1 MKPLL
6 IEASFPKLKCDI
18 SQLKAQIESQGGVL
32 PSLDGM
38 TRETVLEVRLWHV
51 LYLMTNSRSSDAAPL
66 IDTLVFDE
74 SYSDLPVLHV
84 SWLWLARMSIFI
96 GNDDFM
102 LALGA
107 AENALLKMADITSK
121 KKEDFLAILASL
133 LYNLASVHHSLG
145 DNARAKKELTKC
157 QKLYERLVK
166 KNERRFSAM
175 LLYAIEASTSIISSK
190 AQQMEVLK
198 HYDDEV
204 KLYTSML
211 SNGDSKKTREAL
223 INLVNSLKKEGDI
236 MLEMGNGRDAA
247 KYYTKALRYQ
257 KKVSSYMGH
266 KELVLSIG
274 LAKALNKVA
283 NRRESAEQ
291 LLLSLQPLARRLNA
305 TNEQIEIENL
315 LNNKNKNTN
324 IMTLLKGIF

>member
-6 IEASFPKLKCDI
+6 IEASFPKLATDI
-18 SQLKAQIESQGGVL
+18 TVAKAQIDTLGKQPDFTNMSREQVL
-32 PSLDGM
+32 D
-38 TRETVLEVRLWHV
+38 VKLWEV
-51 LYLMTNSRSSDAAPL
+51 LYLITNGQPGEAAPL

-74 SYSDLPVLHV
+74 SYSDMSPLNV

-96 GNDDFM
+96 GNSDFM

-107 AENALLKMADITSK
+107 AENALTQMVEITNK

-133 LYNLASVHHSLG
+133 LYNLASVHNSVG
-145 DNARAKKELTKC
+145 DSARAKKELTKS
-157 QKLYERLVK
+157 QKLFERLVK
-166 KNERRFSAM
+166 KNERRFSPM
-175 LLYAIEASTSIISSK
+175 LLYAIEASTSIITSK
-190 AQQMEVLK
+190 AQQMNVLK

-204 KLYTSML
+204 KIYTGML
-211 SNGDSKKTREAL
+211 HNSDSKKTREAL

-236 MLEMGNGRDAA
+236 MLEMGNGRNAA

-257 KKVSSYMGH
+257 KKVSTRMGH
-266 KELVLSIG
+266 KELTLSIG

-291 LLLSLQPLARRLNA
+291 LLRSLQPLAKKLNA
-305 TNEQIEIENL
+305 TNEIIEIENL

-324 IMTLLKGIF
+324 IMSLLKSIF

>member
-6 IEASFPKLKCDI
+6 IDASFPKLGSDI
-18 SQLKAQIESQGGVL
+18 TVAKAQISTIGKQPDLEGLS
-32 PSLDGM
+32 
-38 TRETVLEVRLWHV
+38 REAVLEVHLWQV
-51 LYLMTNSRSSDAAPL
+51 LYLIDNGRNAEAAPL

-74 SYSDLPVLHV
+74 SYSDMPALYV
-84 SWLWLARMSIFI
+84 SWLWLARMSIFVA
-96 GNDDFM
+96 NSDFM

-107 AENALLKMADITSK
+107 AENALTQMVDITNK

-133 LYNLASVHHSLG
+133 LYNLAAVHNSLG
-145 DNARAKKELTKC
+145 DSARAKKELTKC
-157 QKLYERLVK
+157 QKLFERLVK
-166 KNERRFSAM
+166 KNERRFSPM
-175 LLYAIEASTSIISSK
+175 LLYAIEASTSILTSK

-204 KLYTSML
+204 KLYTGML
-211 SNGDSKKTREAL
+211 NNGDSKRTREAL

-236 MLEMGNGRDAA
+236 MLEMGNGRNAA

-257 KKVSSYMGH
+257 KKVSTHMGH

-274 LAKALNKVA
+274 LAKALNKVV

-291 LLLSLQPLARRLNA
+291 LLESLQPLAKRLNA
-305 TNEQIEIENL
+305 TNELIEIENM

-324 IMTLLKGIF
+324 IMSLLKSIF

>member
-6 IEASFPKLKCDI
+6 IESSFPKLTCDI
-18 SQLKAQIESQGGVL
+18 AAVKSEIVATGTFPVL
-32 PSLDGM
+32 DELS
-38 TRETVLEVRLWHV
+38 REAILEVRLWHI
-51 LYLMTNSRSSDAAPL
+51 LHLITSGQSDKAAPL

-74 SYSDLPVLHV
+74 SYGDLPALHV

-96 GNDDFM
+96 GNDDYM

-107 AENALLKMADITSK
+107 AENALMRMADITSK

-133 LYNLASVHHSLG
+133 LYNLASVHNSLG

-157 QKLYERLVK
+157 QQLFERLVK

-175 LLYAIEASTSIISSK
+175 LLYAIEASTSIITSK

-204 KLYTSML
+204 KLYTGML
-211 SNGDSKKTREAL
+211 NNGDSKKTREAL
-223 INLVNSLKKEGDI
+223 VNLVNSLKKEGDI
-236 MLEMGNGRDAA
+236 MLEMGNGRNAA

-257 KKVSSYMGH
+257 KKVSTHMGH

-274 LAKALNKVA
+274 LAKALSKVA

-291 LLLSLQPLARRLNA
+291 LLQSLQPLARRLNA
-305 TNEQIEIENL
+305 TNEQIEIENM
-315 LNNKNKNTN
+315 LNNRSKNTN
-324 IMTLLKGIF
+324 IMTLLKSLF

>member
-6 IEASFPKLKCDI
+6 IDASFPKLGSDI
-18 SQLKAQIESQGGVL
+18 TVAKAQISTIGKQPDLEGLS
-32 PSLDGM
+32 
-38 TRETVLEVRLWHV
+38 REAVLEVHLWQV
-51 LYLMTNSRSSDAAPL
+51 LYLINNGRSAEAAPL

-74 SYSDLPVLHV
+74 SYSDMPALYV
-84 SWLWLARMSIFI
+84 SWLWLARMSIFVA
-96 GNDDFM
+96 NSDFM

-107 AENALLKMADITSK
+107 AENALTQMVDITNK

-133 LYNLASVHHSLG
+133 LYNLAAVHNSLG
-145 DNARAKKELTKC
+145 DSARAKKELTKC
-157 QKLYERLVK
+157 QKLFERLVK
-166 KNERRFSAM
+166 KNERRFSPM
-175 LLYAIEASTSIISSK
+175 LLYAIEASTSIITSK

-204 KLYTSML
+204 KLYTGML
-211 SNGDSKKTREAL
+211 NNGDSKRTREAL

-236 MLEMGNGRDAA
+236 MLEMGNGRNAA

-257 KKVSSYMGH
+257 KKVSTHMGH

-274 LAKALNKVA
+274 LAKALNKVV

-291 LLLSLQPLARRLNA
+291 LLESLQPLAKRLNA
-305 TNEQIEIENL
+305 TNELIEIENM

-324 IMTLLKGIF
+324 IMSLLKSIF

>member
-6 IEASFPKLKCDI
+6 IEASFSKL
-18 SQLKAQIESQGGVL
+18 AT
-32 PSLDGM
+32 PSNVASTYIDSLGNLTTPPDM
-38 TRETVLEVRLWHV
+38 SREMVIDLRLWQV
-51 LYLMTNSRSSDAAPL
+51 LRFMLAGKNDDAAPL

-74 SYSDLPVLHV
+74 SYSDITPLHL
-84 SWLWLARMSIFI
+84 SWLWLARMTIFI
-96 GNDDFM
+96 ANNDYM

-107 AENALLKMADITSK
+107 AENALTQMVEVTS

-133 LYNLASVHHSLG
+133 LYNLATVHNNLG
-145 DNARAKKELTKC
+145 DNARAKKELTKS
-157 QKLYERLVK
+157 QKLFERLVK
-166 KNERRFSAM
+166 KNERRFSPM
-175 LLYAIEASTSIISSK
+175 LIYSIEASTSIITSK
-190 AQQMEVLK
+190 AQLMGVLK

-204 KLYTSML
+204 KIYTSML
-211 SNGDSKKTREAL
+211 ANGDSKKTREAL

-236 MLEMGNGRDAA
+236 MLEMGNGRNAA

-257 KKVSSYMGH
+257 KKVSTHMGH
-266 KELVLSIG
+266 KELTLSIG

-291 LLLSLQPLARRLNA
+291 LLRSLQPLARRLNA
-305 TNEQIEIENL
+305 TNEAIEIENL

-324 IMTLLKGIF
+324 IMSLLKSIF

>member
-6 IEASFPKLKCDI
+6 IDASFPKLGSDI
-18 SQLKAQIESQGGVL
+18 TVAKAQISTIGKQPDLEGLS
-32 PSLDGM
+32 
-38 TRETVLEVRLWHV
+38 REAVLEVHLWQV
-51 LYLMTNSRSSDAAPL
+51 LYLIDNGRSAEAAPL

-74 SYSDLPVLHV
+74 SYSDMPALYV
-84 SWLWLARMSIFI
+84 SWLWLARMSIFVA
-96 GNDDFM
+96 NSDFM

-107 AENALLKMADITSK
+107 AENALTQMVDITNK

-133 LYNLASVHHSLG
+133 LYNLAAVHNSLG
-145 DNARAKKELTKC
+145 DSARAKKELTKC
-157 QKLYERLVK
+157 QKLFERLVK
-166 KNERRFSAM
+166 KNERRFSPM
-175 LLYAIEASTSIISSK
+175 LLYAIEASTSILTSK

-204 KLYTSML
+204 KLYTGML
-211 SNGDSKKTREAL
+211 NNGDSKRTREAL

-236 MLEMGNGRDAA
+236 MLEMGNGRNAA

-257 KKVSSYMGH
+257 KKVSTHMGH

-274 LAKALNKVA
+274 LAKALNKVV

-291 LLLSLQPLARRLNA
+291 LLESLQPLAKRLNA
-305 TNEQIEIENL
+305 TNELIEIENM

-324 IMTLLKGIF
+324 IMSLLKSIF

>member
-6 IEASFPKLKCDI
+6 IDASFPKLTCDI
-18 SQLKAQIESQGGVL
+18 DALKAQLDSSDFRADFENMSRTMMLELKLWMVL
-32 PSLDGM
+32 N
-38 TRETVLEVRLWHV
+38 
-51 LYLMTNSRSSDAAPL
+51 LMTTGKTSDAAPA

-74 SYSDLPVLHV
+74 SYSDMPPLYV

-107 AENALLKMADITSK
+107 AENALTQMVDITSK

-133 LYNLASVHHSLG
+133 LYNLAAVHNSLG

-157 QKLYERLVK
+157 QKLFERLVK
-166 KNERRFSAM
+166 KNERRFSPM

-204 KLYTSML
+204 KLYTGML
-211 SNGDSKKTREAL
+211 NNGDSKKTREAL
-223 INLVNSLKKEGDI
+223 VNLVNSLKKEGDI
-236 MLEMGNGRDAA
+236 MLDMGNGRNAA

-257 KKVSSYMGH
+257 KKVSTHMGH

-274 LAKALNKVA
+274 LAKALNKVV

-291 LLLSLQPLARRLNA
+291 LLQSLQPLAKRLNA
-305 TNEQIEIENL
+305 TNELIEIENL
-315 LNNKNKNTN
+315 LNNKSKNTN
-324 IMTLLKGIF
+324 IMTLLKSIF

>member
-6 IEASFPKLKCDI
+6 IEASFPKLTCDI
-18 SQLKAQIESQGGVL
+18 SQLKAQIENQEGML
-32 PSLDGM
+32 PPLDGVS
-38 TRETVLEVRLWHV
+38 RESLLELRLWHV
-51 LYLMTNSRSSDAAPL
+51 LHLMTNGRGSEAAPL

-74 SYSDLPVLHV
+74 SYNDMPVLYV

-96 GNDDFM
+96 GNKDFM

-107 AENALLKMADITSK
+107 AENALLKMVDITSK

-133 LYNLASVHHSLG
+133 LYNLAAVHNSLG

-157 QKLYERLVK
+157 QKLFERLVK

-175 LLYAIEASTSIISSK
+175 LLYAVEASTGIITSK
-190 AQQMEVLK
+190 AQLMEVLK

-211 SNGDSKKTREAL
+211 ANGDSKKTREAL
-223 INLVNSLKKEGDI
+223 VNLVNSLKKEGDI
-236 MLEMGNGRDAA
+236 MLEMGNGRNAA

-257 KKVSSYMGH
+257 KKASTHMGH

-291 LLLSLQPLARRLNA
+291 LLLSLQPLAKRLNA

-324 IMTLLKGIF
+324 IMTLLKSIF

>member
-6 IEASFPKLKCDI
+6 IEASFPKLSTDI
-18 SQLKAQIESQGGVL
+18 TVAKAQIDTLDKQ
-32 PSLDGM
+32 PSFENM
-38 TRETVLEVRLWHV
+38 SRTQVLEVNLWHV
-51 LYLMTNSRSSDAAPL
+51 LHLMVNERNAEAAPL

-74 SYSDLPVLHV
+74 SYGDMPRLHV

-96 GNDDFM
+96 TNSDYM

-107 AENALLKMADITSK
+107 AENALLQMAEITSK

-133 LYNLASVHHSLG
+133 LYNLASVHNSLG
-145 DNARAKKELTKC
+145 DSARAKKELTKC
-157 QKLYERLVK
+157 QRLFERLVK
-166 KNERRFSAM
+166 KNERRFSPM
-175 LLYAIEASTSIISSK
+175 LLYAIEASTSIITSK
-190 AQQMEVLK
+190 TQQMNVLK
-198 HYDDEV
+198 HYYDEV
-204 KLYTSML
+204 KLYTGML
-211 SNGDSKKTREAL
+211 HNADSKKTREAL

-236 MLEMGNGRDAA
+236 MLEMGNGRNAA

-257 KKVSSYMGH
+257 KKVSTRMGH
-266 KELVLSIG
+266 KELTLSIG
-274 LAKALNKVA
+274 LAKALIKVA

-291 LLLSLQPLARRLNA
+291 LLQSLQPLAKKLNA
-305 TNEQIEIENL
+305 TNEIIEIENL

>member
-6 IEASFPKLKCDI
+6 LEASFPSLKCDI
-18 SQLKAQIESQGGVL
+18 SREKAIVESSGML
-32 PSLDGM
+32 PPLDGM
-38 TRETVLEVRLWHV
+38 SRGAELDLRLWHV
-51 LYLMTNSRSSDAAPL
+51 MHMIAGGNSSDAAPI

-74 SYSDLPVLHV
+74 SFGDMPLLHM
-84 SWLWLARMSIFI
+84 SWLWLARMTIFI

-133 LYNLASVHHSLG
+133 LYNLAVVHYKMG
-145 DNARAKKELTKC
+145 DSARAKKELTKC
-157 QKLYERLVK
+157 QQIFGRLVK

-175 LLYAIEASTSIISSK
+175 LLYAIEASTSIITSK

-223 INLVNSLKKEGDI
+223 VNLVNSLKKEGDI
-236 MLEMGNGRDAA
+236 MLEMGNGRNAA

-257 KKVSSYMGH
+257 KKVSTQMGH

-274 LAKALNKVA
+274 LAKALNKLV
-283 NRRESAEQ
+283 NRRESAEL
-291 LLLSLQPLARRLNA
+291 LLLSLQPLAKRLNA

-315 LNNKNKNTN
+315 LNNRNKNTN
-324 IMTLLKGIF
+324 IMTLLKSLF

>member
-6 IEASFPKLKCDI
+6 IDASFPKLSTDI
-18 SQLKAQIESQGGVL
+18 TVAKAQIATLGKQPEFEDLS
-32 PSLDGM
+32 
-38 TRETVLEVRLWHV
+38 REAVLEVHLWQV
-51 LYLMTNSRSSDAAPL
+51 LYLIDNGRSAEAAPL

-74 SYSDLPVLHV
+74 SYSDMPALHV

-96 GNDDFM
+96 SNSDYM

-107 AENALLKMADITSK
+107 AENALTQMVDITNK

-133 LYNLASVHHSLG
+133 LYNLASVHNSLG
-145 DNARAKKELTKC
+145 DGARAKKELTKC
-157 QKLYERLVK
+157 QKLFERLVK
-166 KNERRFSAM
+166 KNERRFSPM
-175 LLYAIEASTSIISSK
+175 LLYAVEASTDIISSK
-190 AQQMEVLK
+190 AQLMEVLK

-204 KLYTSML
+204 KLYTGML
-211 SNGDSKKTREAL
+211 NNGDSKKTREAL
-223 INLVNSLKKEGDI
+223 VNLVNSLKKEGDI
-236 MLEMGNGRDAA
+236 MLDMGNGRNAA

-257 KKVSSYMGH
+257 KKVSTHMGH

-274 LAKALNKVA
+274 LAKALNKVV

-291 LLLSLQPLARRLNA
+291 LLQSLQPLAKRLNA
-305 TNEQIEIENL
+305 TNELIEIENL

-324 IMTLLKGIF
+324 IMSLLKSIF

>member
-6 IEASFPKLKCDI
+6 LESSFPKLSCDFSSVNI
-18 SQLKAQIESQGGVL
+18 D
-32 PSLDGM
+32 SLSFDNM
-38 TRETVLEVRLWHV
+38 SREMLLEVKLMQV
-51 LYLMTNSRSSDAAPL
+51 LHLITDGKSEDAAPL

-74 SYSDLPVLHV
+74 SYSDIPVLHV
-84 SWLWLARMSIFI
+84 SWLWLARMSLFI
-96 GNDDFM
+96 ANSDYM

-107 AENALLKMADITSK
+107 AENALMQMVEVTNK
-121 KKEDFLAILASL
+121 KKEDFLAVLASL
-133 LYNLASVHHSLG
+133 LYNLASVHNSLG
-145 DNARAKKELTKC
+145 DSARAKKELTKS
-157 QKLYERLVK
+157 QKLFERLVK

-175 LLYAIEASTSIISSK
+175 LVYAVEASTSIISSK

-223 INLVNSLKKEGDI
+223 VNLVNSLKKEGDI
-236 MLEMGNGRDAA
+236 MLELGNGRNAA

-257 KKVSSYMGH
+257 KKVSSHIGH
-266 KELVLSIG
+266 KELTLSIR
-274 LAKALNKVA
+274 LAKALGKVA
-283 NRRESAEQ
+283 NRRDSAEQ
-291 LLLSLQPLARRLNA
+291 LLQTLLPLAKRLNA
-305 TNEQIEIENL
+305 TNEMIEIENL

-324 IMTLLKGIF
+324 IMSLLKSIF

>member
-6 IEASFPKLKCDI
+6 IEASLPTLSCDI
-18 SQLKAQIESQGGVL
+18 KVAKAQIATLDKQ
-32 PSLDGM
+32 PSLEGM
-38 TRETVLEVRLWHV
+38 SRSAVLEVHLWRV
-51 LYLMTNSRSSDAAPL
+51 FYLINNSRSDEAAPL

-74 SYSDLPVLHV
+74 SYSDMPALYV

-96 GNDDFM
+96 ANSDYM

-107 AENALLKMADITSK
+107 AENALQRMVEITSK

-133 LYNLASVHHSLG
+133 LYNLASVHNSLG

-157 QKLYERLVK
+157 QKLFERLVK
-166 KNERRFSAM
+166 KNERRFSPM
-175 LLYAIEASTSIISSK
+175 LLYAVEASTAIISSK
-190 AQQMEVLK
+190 AQLMEVLK

-211 SNGDSKKTREAL
+211 NNGDSKKTRDAL
-223 INLVNSLKKEGDI
+223 INLVNSLKKEGDV
-236 MLEMGNGRDAA
+236 MMEMGNGRNAA

-257 KKVSSYMGH
+257 KKVSSSMGH

-291 LLLSLQPLARRLNA
+291 LLQSLQPLAKRLNA

>member
-6 IEASFPKLKCDI
+6 LDSSFPKLVNDI
-18 SQLKAQIESQGGVL
+18 TVAKAQIDQLNKMPDFDAMS
-32 PSLDGM
+32 
-38 TRETVLEVRLWHV
+38 REMMLEVKLWHV
-51 LYLMTNSRSSDAAPL
+51 YYLITNDHSGDAAPM

-74 SYSDLPVLHV
+74 SYSDMPHLYV
-84 SWLWLARMSIFI
+84 SWLWLARMTIFI
-96 GNDDFM
+96 SNSDFM

-107 AENALLKMADITSK
+107 AENALLQLVEITNK

-133 LYNLASVHHSLG
+133 LYNLASVHNSIG
-145 DNARAKKELTKC
+145 DGARAKKELTKC
-157 QKLYERLVK
+157 QKLFERLVK
-166 KNERRFSAM
+166 KNERRFSPM
-175 LLYAIEASTSIISSK
+175 LLYAVEASTSIIISK
-190 AQQMEVLK
+190 TQQMNVLK

-211 SNGDSKKTREAL
+211 NNGDSKKTREAL

-236 MLEMGNGRDAA
+236 MLEMGNGRNAA

-257 KKVSSYMGH
+257 KKVSTHMGH

-274 LAKALNKVA
+274 LAKALNKLA
-283 NRRESAEQ
+283 NRRDSAEQ
-291 LLLSLQPLARRLNA
+291 LLQSLHPLAKRLNA
-305 TNEQIEIENL
+305 TNELIEIENL

-324 IMTLLKGIF
+324 IMTLLKSIF

>member
-6 IEASFPKLKCDI
+6 IDASFPKLGSDI
-18 SQLKAQIESQGGVL
+18 TVAKAQISTIGKQPDLEGLSR
-32 PSLDGM
+32 DA
-38 TRETVLEVRLWHV
+38 VLEVHLWQV
-51 LYLMTNSRSSDAAPL
+51 LYLIDNGRSAEAAPL

-74 SYSDLPVLHV
+74 SYSDMPALYV
-84 SWLWLARMSIFI
+84 SWLWLARMSIFVA
-96 GNDDFM
+96 NSDFM

-107 AENALLKMADITSK
+107 AENALTQMVDITNK

-133 LYNLASVHHSLG
+133 LYNLAAVHNSLG
-145 DNARAKKELTKC
+145 DSARAKKELTKC
-157 QKLYERLVK
+157 QKLFERLVK
-166 KNERRFSAM
+166 KNERRFSPM
-175 LLYAIEASTSIISSK
+175 LLYAIEASTSILTSK

-204 KLYTSML
+204 KLYTGML
-211 SNGDSKKTREAL
+211 NNGDSKRTREAL

-236 MLEMGNGRDAA
+236 MLEMGNGRNAA

-257 KKVSSYMGH
+257 KKVSTHMGH

-274 LAKALNKVA
+274 LAKALNKVV

-291 LLLSLQPLARRLNA
+291 LLESLQPLAKRLNA
-305 TNEQIEIENL
+305 TNELIEIENM

-324 IMTLLKGIF
+324 IMSLLKSIF

>member
-6 IEASFPKLKCDI
+6 IDASFPKLGSDI
-18 SQLKAQIESQGGVL
+18 TVAKAQISTIGKQPDLEGLS
-32 PSLDGM
+32 
-38 TRETVLEVRLWHV
+38 REAVLEVHLWQV
-51 LYLMTNSRSSDAAPL
+51 LYLINNGRSAEAAPL

-74 SYSDLPVLHV
+74 SYSDMPALYV
-84 SWLWLARMSIFI
+84 SWLWLARMSIFVA
-96 GNDDFM
+96 NSDFM

-107 AENALLKMADITSK
+107 AENALTQMVDITNK

-133 LYNLASVHHSLG
+133 LYNLAAVHNSLG
-145 DNARAKKELTKC
+145 DSARAKKELTKC
-157 QKLYERLVK
+157 QKLFERLVK
-166 KNERRFSAM
+166 KNERRFSPM
-175 LLYAIEASTSIISSK
+175 LLYAIEASTSILTSK

-204 KLYTSML
+204 KLYTGML
-211 SNGDSKKTREAL
+211 NNGDSKRTREAL

-236 MLEMGNGRDAA
+236 MLEMGNGRNAA

-257 KKVSSYMGH
+257 KKVSTHMGH

-274 LAKALNKVA
+274 LAKALNKVV

-291 LLLSLQPLARRLNA
+291 LLQSLQPLAKRLNA
-305 TNEQIEIENL
+305 TNELIEIENM

-324 IMTLLKGIF
+324 IMSLLKSIF

>member
-6 IEASFPKLKCDI
+6 IDASFPKLGSDI
-18 SQLKAQIESQGGVL
+18 TVAKAQISTIGKQPDLEGLS
-32 PSLDGM
+32 
-38 TRETVLEVRLWHV
+38 REAVLEVHLWQV
-51 LYLMTNSRSSDAAPL
+51 LYFINNGRSAEAAPL

-74 SYSDLPVLHV
+74 SYSDMPALYV
-84 SWLWLARMSIFI
+84 SWLWLARMSIFVA
-96 GNDDFM
+96 NSDFM

-107 AENALLKMADITSK
+107 AENALTQMVDITNK

-133 LYNLASVHHSLG
+133 LYNLAAVHNSLG
-145 DNARAKKELTKC
+145 DSARAKKELTKC
-157 QKLYERLVK
+157 QKLFERLVK
-166 KNERRFSAM
+166 KNERRFSPM
-175 LLYAIEASTSIISSK
+175 LLYAIEASTSILTSK

-204 KLYTSML
+204 KLYTGML
-211 SNGDSKKTREAL
+211 NNGDSKRTREAL

-236 MLEMGNGRDAA
+236 MLEMGNGRNAA

-257 KKVSSYMGH
+257 KKVSTHMGH

-274 LAKALNKVA
+274 LAKALNKVV

-291 LLLSLQPLARRLNA
+291 LLESLQPLAKRLNA
-305 TNEQIEIENL
+305 TNELIEIENM

-324 IMTLLKGIF
+324 IMSLLKSIF

>member
-6 IEASFPKLKCDI
+6 IEASFPKLYSDI
-18 SQLKAQIESQGGVL
+18 TVAKAQIDTLGKQPDLEGMSREAVL
-32 PSLDGM
+32 DVNLWN
-38 TRETVLEVRLWHV
+38 VLHLI
-51 LYLMTNSRSSDAAPL
+51 NSGRSDEAAPL

-74 SYSDLPVLHV
+74 SYSDMPILHV
-84 SWLWLARMSIFI
+84 SWLWLARMTIFI
-96 GNDDFM
+96 ANDDYM

-107 AENALLKMADITSK
+107 AENALIRMADITSK

-133 LYNLASVHHSLG
+133 LYNLASVHNSLG
-145 DNARAKKELTKC
+145 DSARAKKELTKC
-157 QKLYERLVK
+157 QKLFERLVK
-166 KNERRFSAM
+166 KNERRFSPM
-175 LLYAIEASTSIISSK
+175 LLYAVEASTDIISSK
-190 AQQMEVLK
+190 AQLMEVLK

-204 KLYTSML
+204 KLYTGML
-211 SNGDSKKTREAL
+211 NNGDSKKTRDAL
-223 INLVNSLKKEGDI
+223 INLVNSLKKEGDV
-236 MLEMGNGRDAA
+236 MMEMGNGRNAA

-257 KKVSSYMGH
+257 KKVSSNMGH

-291 LLLSLQPLARRLNA
+291 LLQSLQPLAKRLNA

-315 LNNKNKNTN
+315 LNNKSKNTN
-324 IMTLLKGIF
+324 IMALLKSLF

>member
-6 IEASFPKLKCDI
+6 LDSSFPKLVNDI
-18 SQLKAQIESQGGVL
+18 TVAKAQIDQLNKMPDFESM
-32 PSLDGM
+32 S
-38 TRETVLEVRLWHV
+38 REKMLEVRLWYV
-51 LYLMTNSRSSDAAPL
+51 FYLITNDRSNDAAPL

-74 SYSDLPVLHV
+74 SYSDLPRLYV
-84 SWLWLARMSIFI
+84 SWLWLARMTIFI
-96 GNDDFM
+96 SNSDYM

-107 AENALLKMADITSK
+107 AENALMQMAEITNK

-133 LYNLASVHHSLG
+133 LYNLASVHNSIG
-145 DNARAKKELTKC
+145 DGARAKKELTKC
-157 QKLYERLVK
+157 QKLFERLVK
-166 KNERRFSAM
+166 KNERRFSPM
-175 LLYAIEASTSIISSK
+175 LLYAIEASTSIITSK
-190 AQQMEVLK
+190 TQQMNVLK

-204 KLYTSML
+204 KLYTGML
-211 SNGDSKKTREAL
+211 NNGDSKKTREAL

-236 MLEMGNGRDAA
+236 MLEMGNGRNAA

-257 KKVSSYMGH
+257 KKVSNHMGH

-291 LLLSLQPLARRLNA
+291 LLLSLQPLAKRLNA
-305 TNEQIEIENL
+305 TNELIEIENL

-324 IMTLLKGIF
+324 IMTLLKSIF

>member
-6 IEASFPKLKCDI
+6 LDASFPKLVNDI
-18 SQLKAQIESQGGVL
+18 TVAKAQIDQLNKMPYFESM
-32 PSLDGM
+32 SRDKM
-38 TRETVLEVRLWHV
+38 LEVKLWHV
-51 LYLMTNSRSSDAAPL
+51 FYLITNGNSEEAAPL

-74 SYSDLPVLHV
+74 SYSDMPRLYL
-84 SWLWLARMSIFI
+84 SWLWLARMTIFI
-96 GNDDFM
+96 SNRDYM

-107 AENALLKMADITSK
+107 AENALLQMVEITNK

-133 LYNLASVHHSLG
+133 LYNLASAHNSIG
-145 DNARAKKELTKC
+145 DGARAKKELTKC
-157 QKLYERLVK
+157 QKLFERLVK
-166 KNERRFSAM
+166 KNERRFSPM
-175 LLYAIEASTSIISSK
+175 LLYAIEASTSIITSK
-190 AQQMEVLK
+190 TQQMNVLK

-204 KLYTSML
+204 KLYTGML
-211 SNGDSKKTREAL
+211 NNGDSKKTREAL

-236 MLEMGNGRDAA
+236 MLEMGNGRNAA

-257 KKVSSYMGH
+257 KKVSTHMGH

-291 LLLSLQPLARRLNA
+291 LLQSLQPLAKRLNA
-305 TNEQIEIENL
+305 TNELIEIENL

-324 IMTLLKGIF
+324 IMTLLKSIF

>member
-6 IEASFPKLKCDI
+6 LDASFPKLVNDI
-18 SQLKAQIESQGGVL
+18 TVAKAQIDQLNKMPDFESM
-32 PSLDGM
+32 SRDKM
-38 TRETVLEVRLWHV
+38 LEVKLWHV
-51 LYLMTNSRSSDAAPL
+51 FYLITNGSSKEAAPM

-74 SYSDLPVLHV
+74 SYSDMPRLYV
-84 SWLWLARMSIFI
+84 SWLWLARMTIFI
-96 GNDDFM
+96 SNDDHM

-107 AENALLKMADITSK
+107 AENALLQMVEITNK

-133 LYNLASVHHSLG
+133 LYNLAMVHNSIG
-145 DNARAKKELTKC
+145 DGARAKKELTKC
-157 QKLYERLVK
+157 QKLFERLVK
-166 KNERRFSAM
+166 KNERRFSPM
-175 LLYAIEASTSIISSK
+175 LLYAIEASTSVITSK
-190 AQQMEVLK
+190 TQQMNVLK

-204 KLYTSML
+204 KLYTGML
-211 SNGDSKKTREAL
+211 NNGDSKKTREAL

-236 MLEMGNGRDAA
+236 MLEMGNGRNAA

-257 KKVSSYMGH
+257 KKVSTQMGH

-291 LLLSLQPLARRLNA
+291 LLQSLLPLAKRLNA
-305 TNEQIEIENL
+305 TNELIEIENL

-324 IMTLLKGIF
+324 IMTLLKSIF

>member
-6 IEASFPKLKCDI
+6 LDSSFPKLANDI
-18 SQLKAQIESQGGVL
+18 TVVKAQIDQLNKMPDFESM
-32 PSLDGM
+32 S
-38 TRETVLEVRLWHV
+38 REKMLEVRLWYV
-51 LYLMTNSRSSDAAPL
+51 FYLITNERSEDAAPL

-74 SYSDLPVLHV
+74 NYSDMPRLYV
-84 SWLWLARMSIFI
+84 SWLWLARMTIFI
-96 GNDDFM
+96 SNNDCM

-107 AENALLKMADITSK
+107 AENALLQMVEITNK

-133 LYNLASVHHSLG
+133 LYNLAAVHNSIG
-145 DNARAKKELTKC
+145 DGARAKKELTKC
-157 QKLYERLVK
+157 QKLFERLVK
-166 KNERRFSAM
+166 KNERRFSPM
-175 LLYAIEASTSIISSK
+175 LLYAIEASTSIITSK
-190 AQQMEVLK
+190 TQQMNVLK

-204 KLYTSML
+204 KLYTGML
-211 SNGDSKKTREAL
+211 NNGDSKKTREAL

-236 MLEMGNGRDAA
+236 MLEMGNGRNAA

-257 KKVSSYMGH
+257 KKVSSHMGH

-283 NRRESAEQ
+283 NRRESAEH
-291 LLLSLQPLARRLNA
+291 LLQSLLPLAKRLNA
-305 TNEQIEIENL
+305 TNELIEIENL

-324 IMTLLKGIF
+324 IMTLLKSIF

>member
-6 IEASFPKLKCDI
+6 LEASFPKLTCNI
-18 SQLKAQIESQGGVL
+18 TVAKAQIDQLNKMPDFSTM
-32 PSLDGM
+32 S
-38 TRETVLEVRLWHV
+38 REMMLEVQLWHV
-51 LYLMTNSRSSDAAPL
+51 YYLITNGHSEEAAPK

-74 SYSDLPVLHV
+74 SYSDMPRLYV
-84 SWLWLARMSIFI
+84 SWLWLARMTIFI
-96 GNDDFM
+96 ANNDQM

-107 AENALLKMADITSK
+107 AENALMQMVEITNK

-133 LYNLASVHHSLG
+133 LYNLAHIHNSIG
-145 DNARAKKELTKC
+145 DGARAKKELTKC
-157 QKLYERLVK
+157 QKLFERLVK
-166 KNERRFSAM
+166 KNERRFSPM
-175 LLYAIEASTSIISSK
+175 LLYAIEASTSIITSK
-190 AQQMEVLK
+190 TQQMNVLK

-204 KLYTSML
+204 KLYTGML
-211 SNGDSKKTREAL
+211 NNGDSKKTREAL

-236 MLEMGNGRDAA
+236 MLEMGNGRNAA

-257 KKVSSYMGH
+257 KKVSAHMGH
-266 KELVLSIG
+266 KELTLSIG

-291 LLLSLQPLARRLNA
+291 LLQSLLPLAKRLNA
-305 TNEQIEIENL
+305 TNEMIEIENL

>member
-6 IEASFPKLKCDI
+6 LEASFPKLNCDI
-18 SQLKAQIESQGGVL
+18 TLAKAQIDTLGKQPNLE
-32 PSLDGM
+32 GM
-38 TRETVLEVRLWHV
+38 TREAILEVNVWHV
-51 LYLMTNSRSSDAAPL
+51 FNLISNGNTQDAAPL

-74 SYSDLPVLHV
+74 SYSDMKPLHV
-84 SWLWLARMSIFI
+84 SWLWLARMTIFI
-96 GNDDFM
+96 ANDDYM

-107 AENALLKMADITSK
+107 AENGLLKMADITSK
-121 KKEDFLAILASL
+121 KREDFLAILASL
-133 LYNLASVHHSLG
+133 LYNLASVHNSLG

-157 QKLYERLVK
+157 QKLFERLVK
-166 KNERRFSAM
+166 KNERKFSPM

-190 AQQMEVLK
+190 AQLMEVLK

-211 SNGDSKKTREAL
+211 NNGDSKKTREAL

-236 MLEMGNGRDAA
+236 MMEMGNGRNAA

-257 KKVSSYMGH
+257 KKVSNNMGH
-266 KELVLSIG
+266 KELVLSIC
-274 LAKALNKVA
+274 LAKALNKVV

-291 LLLSLQPLARRLNA
+291 LLQSLQPLAKKLNA
-305 TNEQIEIENL
+305 TNELIEIENL

-324 IMTLLKGIF
+324 IMSLLKGIF

>member
-6 IEASFPKLKCDI
+6 IDASFPKLGSDI
-18 SQLKAQIESQGGVL
+18 TVAKAQISTIGKQPDLEGLS
-32 PSLDGM
+32 
-38 TRETVLEVRLWHV
+38 RETVLEVHLWQV
-51 LYLMTNSRSSDAAPL
+51 LYLINNGRSAEAAPL

-74 SYSDLPVLHV
+74 SYSDMPALYV
-84 SWLWLARMSIFI
+84 SWLWLARMSIFVA
-96 GNDDFM
+96 NSDFM

-107 AENALLKMADITSK
+107 AENALTQMVDITNK

-133 LYNLASVHHSLG
+133 LYNLAAVHNSLG
-145 DNARAKKELTKC
+145 DSARAKKELTKC
-157 QKLYERLVK
+157 QKLFERLVK
-166 KNERRFSAM
+166 KNERRFSPM
-175 LLYAIEASTSIISSK
+175 LLYAIEASTSILTSK

-204 KLYTSML
+204 KLYTGML
-211 SNGDSKKTREAL
+211 NNGDSKRTREAL

-236 MLEMGNGRDAA
+236 MLEMGNGRNAA

-257 KKVSSYMGH
+257 KKVSTHMGH

-274 LAKALNKVA
+274 LAKALNKVV

-291 LLLSLQPLARRLNA
+291 LLQSLQPLAKRLNA
-305 TNEQIEIENL
+305 TNELIEIENM

-324 IMTLLKGIF
+324 IMSLLKSIF

>member
-6 IEASFPKLKCDI
+6 IDASFPKLGSDI
-18 SQLKAQIESQGGVL
+18 TVAKAQISTIGKQPDLEGLS
-32 PSLDGM
+32 
-38 TRETVLEVRLWHV
+38 REAVLEVHLWQV
-51 LYLMTNSRSSDAAPL
+51 LYLINNGRSAEAAPL

-74 SYSDLPVLHV
+74 SYSDMPALYV
-84 SWLWLARMSIFI
+84 SWLWLARMSIFVA
-96 GNDDFM
+96 NSDFM

-107 AENALLKMADITSK
+107 AENALTQMVDITNK

-133 LYNLASVHHSLG
+133 LYNLAAVHNSLG
-145 DNARAKKELTKC
+145 DSARAKKELTKC
-157 QKLYERLVK
+157 QKLFERLVK
-166 KNERRFSAM
+166 KNERRFSPM
-175 LLYAIEASTSIISSK
+175 LLYAIEASTSILTSK

-204 KLYTSML
+204 KLYTGML
-211 SNGDSKKTREAL
+211 NNGDSKRTREAL

-236 MLEMGNGRDAA
+236 MLEMGNGRNAA

-257 KKVSSYMGH
+257 KKVSTHMGH

-274 LAKALNKVA
+274 LAKALNKVV

-291 LLLSLQPLARRLNA
+291 LLESLQPLAKRLNA
-305 TNEQIEIENL
+305 TNELIEIENM

-324 IMTLLKGIF
+324 IMSLLKSIF

>member
-6 IEASFPKLKCDI
+6 IDASFPKLGSDI
-18 SQLKAQIESQGGVL
+18 TVAKAQISTIGKQPDLEGLS
-32 PSLDGM
+32 
-38 TRETVLEVRLWHV
+38 REAVLEVHLWQV
-51 LYLMTNSRSSDAAPL
+51 LYLINNGRSAEAAPL

-74 SYSDLPVLHV
+74 SYSDMPALYV
-84 SWLWLARMSIFI
+84 SWLWLARMSIFVA
-96 GNDDFM
+96 NSDFM

-107 AENALLKMADITSK
+107 AENALTQMVDITNK

-133 LYNLASVHHSLG
+133 LYNLAAVHNSLG
-145 DNARAKKELTKC
+145 DSARAKKELTKC
-157 QKLYERLVK
+157 QKLFERLVK
-166 KNERRFSAM
+166 KNERRFSPM
-175 LLYAIEASTSIISSK
+175 LLYAIEASTSIITSK

-204 KLYTSML
+204 KLYTGML
-211 SNGDSKKTREAL
+211 NNGDSKRTREAL

-236 MLEMGNGRDAA
+236 MLEMGNGRNAA

-257 KKVSSYMGH
+257 KKVSTHMGH

-283 NRRESAEQ
+283 NRRESADQ
-291 LLLSLQPLARRLNA
+291 LLQSLQPLAKRLNA

-315 LNNKNKNTN
+315 LNNKSKNTN
-324 IMTLLKGIF
+324 IMTLLKSIF

>member
-6 IEASFPKLKCDI
+6 LDASFPKLTCDI
-18 SQLKAQIESQGGVL
+18 TVAKAQIDQLNKLPDYESM
-32 PSLDGM
+32 S
-38 TRETVLEVRLWHV
+38 REMQLEVRLWHV
-51 LYLMTNSRSSDAAPL
+51 YYLITNNSINEAAPM

-74 SYSDLPVLHV
+74 SYSDMPRLYV

-96 GNDDFM
+96 SNRDYM

-107 AENALLKMADITSK
+107 SENALLQMVEISNK

-133 LYNLASVHHSLG
+133 LYNLAFVHNSIG
-145 DNARAKKELTKC
+145 DGARAKKELTKC
-157 QKLYERLVK
+157 QKLFERLVK
-166 KNERRFSAM
+166 KNERRFSPM
-175 LLYAIEASTSIISSK
+175 LLYAIEASTSVITSK
-190 AQQMEVLK
+190 TQQMNVLK

-211 SNGDSKKTREAL
+211 NNGDSKKTREAL

-236 MLEMGNGRDAA
+236 MLEMGNGRNAA

-257 KKVSSYMGH
+257 KKVSSNMGH

-291 LLLSLQPLARRLNA
+291 LLQSLMPLAKRLNA
-305 TNEQIEIENL
+305 TNEMIEIENL

>member
-6 IEASFPKLKCDI
+6 IEASLPTLSCDI
-18 SQLKAQIESQGGVL
+18 KVAKAQIATLDKQ
-32 PSLDGM
+32 PSLEGM
-38 TRETVLEVRLWHV
+38 SRSAVLEVHLWRV
-51 LYLMTNSRSSDAAPL
+51 FYLINNGRSDEAAPL

-74 SYSDLPVLHV
+74 SYSDMPALYV

-96 GNDDFM
+96 ANSDYM

-107 AENALLKMADITSK
+107 AENALQRMVEITSK

-133 LYNLASVHHSLG
+133 LYNLASVHNSLG

-157 QKLYERLVK
+157 QKLFERLVK
-166 KNERRFSAM
+166 KNERRFSPM
-175 LLYAIEASTSIISSK
+175 LLYAVEASTAIISSK
-190 AQQMEVLK
+190 AQLMEVLK

-211 SNGDSKKTREAL
+211 NNGDSKKTRDAL
-223 INLVNSLKKEGDI
+223 INLVNSLKKEGDV
-236 MLEMGNGRDAA
+236 MMEMGNGRNAA

-257 KKVSSYMGH
+257 KKVSSSMGH

-291 LLLSLQPLARRLNA
+291 LLQSLQPLAKRLNA